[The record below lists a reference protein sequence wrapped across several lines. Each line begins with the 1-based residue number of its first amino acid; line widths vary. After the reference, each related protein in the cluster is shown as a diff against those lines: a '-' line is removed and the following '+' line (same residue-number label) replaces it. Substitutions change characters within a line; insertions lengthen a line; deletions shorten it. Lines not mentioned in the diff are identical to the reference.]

1 MSNPWRLRMV
11 RVALRKVSYFDH
23 TVVFFVGMIESFHKL
38 PEIIEFLEGGIENW
52 AVWDSLE
59 VHKKDE

>member
-1 MSNPWRLRMV
+1 MV
-11 RVALRKVSYFDH
+11 DVARRKVSYFNH
-23 TVVFFVGMIESFHKL
+23 TVVVFVGMVESFHKL
-38 PEIIEFLEGGIENW
+38 PEIIEFLERGVENW